1 MLMLIECV
9 CIFSY
14 LVGFLYI
21 FLAIE
26 DVVPSSE
33 VLLCVMYFLSQFGVS
48 CHISSAVTMS
58 VKLFPRESR
67 GVAVGLVKGYFA
79 MSTAVLGDIYSGF
92 FSEAQA
98 EFILFI
104 ATAIPVLSTF
114 C

>member
-1 MLMLIECV
+1 M
-9 CIFSY
+9 
-14 LVGFLYI
+14 YI

-26 DVVPSSE
+26 DLVPSNE

-48 CHISSAVTMS
+48 CHNSSALTRC

-79 MSTAVLGDIYSGF
+79 LSTAVLGDIYSGF
-92 FSEAQA
+92 FSTEQA

-114 C
+114 CQLP